1 MSLEPLRAQDTCV
14 ESQICA
20 NGIKRSS
27 VVSGGTVVVVV
38 GAAVVVVVVVLSK
51 HALLS
56 LHATRPGSSRQPT
69 VPRVHC

>member
-38 GAAVVVVVVVLSK
+38 GAAVVVCGV
-51 HALLS
+51 
-56 LHATRPGSSRQPT
+56 TRTTGNT
-69 VPRVHC
+69 H